1 MYNFLINITSIISL
15 VNITLQLS
23 NKDRFI
29 LNITTTIFKYNFL
42 LNIVLYKM

>member
-1 MYNFLINITSIISL
+1 MYNFLINITTTISL

-23 NKDRFI
+23 NKHRFI